1 MNCRVPAAVEFTTK
15 LGFNQYD
22 IMITKEQSALTKI
35 MKFFAKEEILL
46 QYSVLNYKIDLYF
59 PKHKLAIEVDEKS
72 NYEKKKEED
81 DKRQE

>member
-22 IMITKEQSALTKI
+22 IMITKEQSVLTKI

-46 QYSVLNYKIDLYF
+46 QLLQIINITT
-59 PKHKLAIEVDEKS
+59 
-72 NYEKKKEED
+72 N
-81 DKRQE
+81 